1 MGCDSLKSLLK
12 KDKKGI
18 PNHKIDEMITCIYNL
33 SCFEIYTEMI
43 EGLNEDEEVVFGGAI
58 DLGSKLKKTKEYA

>member
-1 MGCDSLKSLLK
+1 
-12 KDKKGI
+12 
-18 PNHKIDEMITCIYNL
+18 
-33 SCFEIYTEMI
+33 MI